1 MKTITIKVPDF
12 LNDSLDAAAEDRKV
26 TKSAMVR
33 DLLLHALP
41 ANRTVAR
48 RKKGKP
54 SLHDRLKKYQGA
66 GGSGVKDLASNPKHL
81 ESYGRQ

>member
-12 LNDSLDAAAEDRKV
+12 LNATLDAAAADRKQ
-26 TKSAMVR
+26 TKSAIVR

-41 ANRTVAR
+41 VQGVLTR
-48 RKKGKP
+48 RKSTRP

-81 ESYGRQ
+81 SGYGRQ